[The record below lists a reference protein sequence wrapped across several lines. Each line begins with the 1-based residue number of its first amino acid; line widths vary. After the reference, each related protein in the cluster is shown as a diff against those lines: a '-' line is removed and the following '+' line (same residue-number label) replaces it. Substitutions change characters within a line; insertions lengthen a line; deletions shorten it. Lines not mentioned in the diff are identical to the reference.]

1 MLRKKVQILIACLCF
16 LLAFSITLQ
25 YKSVTRNNSM
35 DSQELKRIQDLENEL
50 INANEEIINLKKENM
65 QLTSDIDIYRKDAA
79 SKDSGSSA
87 LKAELEK
94 SLLVSSLT
102 AVEGPG
108 IVLTLSDSTDAQSQ
122 NENTESYIVHD
133 ADLRSVVNE
142 LYGAGAEAVSI
153 NGERLYALS
162 TIRCVGNTIMVNNKR
177 CTSPFEIKA
186 IGDSSALESGL
197 NIRGGV
203 LDVLR
208 LYRIGV
214 NVTKNENIKIDK
226 FTGSIA
232 FTYAKKSEKQ
242 VEK

>member
-1 MLRKKVQILIACLCF
+1 MFRKKTQILVACLCF

-25 YKSVTRNNSM
+25 YKSVTKNNTI
-35 DSQELKRIQDLENEL
+35 DNQELKRIQDLENEL

-65 QLTSDIDIYRKDAA
+65 QLASDIDIYRKDAA
-79 SKDSGSSA
+79 SKDSGSNA
-87 LKAELEK
+87 LRAELEK
-94 SLLVSSLT
+94 ALLVSSLT
-102 AVEGPG
+102 AVEGEG
-108 IVLTLSDSTDAQSQ
+108 VTVTLSDSTDALSQ

-142 LYGAGAEAVSI
+142 LYGAGAEAISI

-162 TIRCVGNTIMVNNKR
+162 TIRCVGNTILVNNKR

-186 IGDSSALESGL
+186 IGDRDALETGL

-203 LDVLR
+203 LDVLK
-208 LYRIGV
+208 LYKIGV
-214 NVTKNENIKIDK
+214 NVTKNENIKMDK
-226 FTGSIA
+226 FTGNIA

>member
-25 YKSVTRNNSM
+25 YKSVTKNNSM

-65 QLTSDIDIYRKDAA
+65 QLASDIDIYRKDAA

-108 IVLTLSDSTDAQSQ
+108 VTVTLSDSTDAQT
-122 NENTESYIVHD
+122 ENAESYIVHD

-177 CTSPFEIKA
+177 CTPPFEIKA
-186 IGDSSALESGL
+186 IGDSTSLESGL

-214 NVTKNENIKIDK
+214 NVTKNENIKMDK
-226 FTGSIA
+226 FTGNIT